1 VEARLAAGPPV
12 KYYVTIEDRVVE
24 VEVTDTPAG
33 TTATIEGRTFAVDLL
48 PVSAD
53 ELFSLVVDSQ
63 SHEVLV
69 EDVADGIEV
78 IVGGELFRIVV
89 QDEWE
94 RRLASIQRK
103 TAAVTGET
111 IVKAPMPGQVIGVPV
126 QTGNPIKTGQPL
138 VILSAMKM
146 ENEIRSPRDGVIVAV
161 HVSHGDKAEQGAP
174 LVTIGPAA

>member
-1 VEARLAAGPPV
+1 L

-24 VEVTDTPAG
+24 VEVDDTPAG

-53 ELFSLVVDSQ
+53 KLFSLVVDNQ

-69 EDVADGIEV
+69 EDVAGGLEV
-78 IVGGELFRIVV
+78 IVGGELFRIAV

-103 TAAVTGET
+103 TTAVAGET
-111 IVKAPMPGQVIGVPV
+111 VVKAPMPGQVVGVPV
-126 QTGNPIKTGQPL
+126 QAGDAVKAGQGL

-146 ENEIRSPRDGVIVAV
+146 ENEIRSPRDGAVVTV
-161 HVSHGDKAEQGAP
+161 HVAQGDKVEQGAA
-174 LVTIGPAA
+174 LVTIGPGG

>member
-1 VEARLAAGPPV
+1 M

-24 VEVTDTPAG
+24 VEVNDTLAG

-53 ELFSLVVDSQ
+53 KLFSLVVDNQ

-69 EDVADGIEV
+69 EDVEGGLEV
-78 IVGGELFRIVV
+78 IVGGELFRIAV

-94 RRLASIQRK
+94 RRLANIQRK
-103 TAAVTGET
+103 TTAVTGET
-111 IVKAPMPGQVIGVPV
+111 VVKAPMPGQVVGVPV
-126 QTGNPIKTGQPL
+126 KPGDTVKTGQGL

-146 ENEIRSPRDGVIVAV
+146 ENEIRSPRDGAILSV
-161 HVSHGDKAEQGAP
+161 HVAQGDKVEQGAS
-174 LVTIGPAA
+174 LVTIGPI

>member
-1 VEARLAAGPPV
+1 L

-24 VEVTDTPAG
+24 VEVNPSQAG

-53 ELFSLVVDSQ
+53 KLFSLVVDNQ

-69 EDVADGIEV
+69 EDVEGGLEV
-78 IVGGELFRIVV
+78 IVGGELFRIAV

-94 RRLASIQRK
+94 RRLAGIQRK
-103 TAAVTGET
+103 TTAVTGET
-111 IVKAPMPGQVIGVPV
+111 VVKAPMPGQVVGVPV
-126 QTGNPIKTGQPL
+126 KPGDAVKTGQGL

-146 ENEIRSPRDGVIVAV
+146 ENEIRSPRDGAVRSV
-161 HVSHGDKAEQGAP
+161 HVAQGDKVEPGAP
-174 LVTIGPAA
+174 LVTIGPAG